1 VKPSDL
7 VVARGLG
14 MNRLTLQLR
23 HRDLSGH
30 NPAKNTDFTKT
41 GDTGL
46 ASIHILSLFKF
57 PQASQDLG
65 QSFRQPAQIHSL
77 FNFLPLVAT
86 PQRPPNPSQFT
97 HSSTSPHKWK
107 SQRQLTHS
115 STFPSTRQA
124 GRVGR
129 RKQSPS
135 PVEELVQSFHKSTL
149 AFPKPAPIART
160 DTV

>member
-1 VKPSDL
+1 MKPSDL

-107 SQRQLTHS
+107 SPKGNSPTLQLFHPPDKRAGWGGVSRVHHQLKSWYNRFTSQHLHFPNQR
-115 STFPSTRQA
+115 R
-124 GRVGR
+124 
-129 RKQSPS
+129 
-135 PVEELVQSFHKSTL
+135 
-149 AFPKPAPIART
+149 
-160 DTV
+160 